1 MVEKFVEDL
10 WVERDCCQGQ
20 KSLLVWMND
29 QGSVYE
35 LGAAELTKAAEFSAD
50 YTYIPLLAQSIGTSL
65 FHSTARESEFLLFS
79 VSSRARSMNEPD

>member
-10 WVERDCCQGQ
+10 WVERDWCQGQQ

-35 LGAAELTKAAEFSAD
+35 LGALELTKAVEFSAD
-50 YTYIPLLAQSIGTSL
+50 YTYSPLLAQGFGTFL
-65 FHSTARESEFLLFS
+65 LHSTAHESEFLLFS
-79 VSSRARSMNEPD
+79 V